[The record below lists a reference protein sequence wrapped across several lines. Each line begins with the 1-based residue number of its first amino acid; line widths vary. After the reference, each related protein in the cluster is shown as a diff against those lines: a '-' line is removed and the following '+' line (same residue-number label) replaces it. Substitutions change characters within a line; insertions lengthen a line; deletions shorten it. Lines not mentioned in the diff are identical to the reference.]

1 LSQDTSLDGHR
12 LFLQLTPVIA
22 GELYLAT
29 RLNYPAF
36 IYENIGFKEV
46 IPAGEVPSRE
56 IIAQL
61 IRGQV
66 KEVFLHPKDAEVIKA
81 NLQQALVKTTRSLS
95 IGDPAENGAKQVKL
109 LLLNLVSLYR
119 NPHDDELLMLHYQSG
134 QNLSKFFLEN
144 KKLHSQFFQN
154 TVKESFHFTIL
165 QPMLSSMLLASFLQ
179 SIRLFHDKEIESLF
193 LTSYLKDVG
202 IGLIPEEKYDVKNL
216 TIDERQ
222 LFAQHADFS
231 HELLDGRVPL
241 SKNHLSIIK
250 HHHFLNSRLKRIL
263 SKEKWKPNPEM
274 VFGLESTLVGL
285 SDIIIAMISG
295 RPYRQPLTL
304 YQSLEIIRK
313 MIGEE
318 YPQEFKALVIF
329 LRQFFK

>member
-1 LSQDTSLDGHR
+1 MNQFDVLDSHR
-12 LFLQLTPVIA
+12 LFLQLVPVIP

-29 RLNYPAF
+29 RLNYPVF
-36 IYENIGFKEV
+36 IYENIAFKQV
-46 IPAGEVPSRE
+46 IPSGDVPSRDA
-56 IIAQL
+56 IANL
-61 IRGQV
+61 IRHQV
-66 KEVFLHPKDAEVIKA
+66 KEVFLHPSDAGVIKS

-95 IGDPAENGAKQVKL
+95 IGDPIENGEKHIKL
-109 LLLNLVSLYR
+109 LLLNLNSLYHD
-119 NPHDDELLMLHYQSG
+119 PHNEELLRLHFQSG

-144 KKLHSQFFQN
+144 KKLHSHFFQN
-154 TVKESFHFTIL
+154 TQKEMFHFTIL
-165 QPMLSSMLLASFLQ
+165 QPMLSSMLLSSFLQ

-193 LTSYLKDVG
+193 LTSYLKDIG
-202 IGLIPEEKYDVKNL
+202 IGLIPEDKFDVKNL

-231 HELLDGRVPL
+231 YELLDGRVPL
-241 SKNHLSIIK
+241 SKNHLAIVK
-250 HHHFLNSRLKRIL
+250 HHHFLNNRLKRIL
-263 SKEKWKPNPEM
+263 AKEKWKSNPEM

-285 SDIIIAMISG
+285 ADIIIAMVSG
-295 RPYRQPLTL
+295 RPYRQPLSM

-313 MIGEE
+313 MIAEE